1 MKIKLILLS
10 LIFSLAHPIS
20 ADDHIELAAM
30 EGLQCNYAEGKDMDD
45 VMRVISQWNA
55 FGDENF
61 GAPYNAWIFTP
72 IYRSNSDYDFDFMF
86 LGFTNTF
93 KEMGRV
99 QDDFQNGASK
109 IGARWDAVTECAG
122 QSMNLN
128 VEVRAPQNP
137 WEANGVGYASISSC
151 SFKDGKSMSDL
162 EDNSKTWNKYLD
174 GIGFEGGIW
183 RWWPETGS
191 PTSITHDYWMVAS
204 FDSVEQYG
212 QGRDARFSAM
222 MSDTRPEEI
231 HNCDTP
237 RLYKS
242 TNIRLDQPE
251 S

>member
-10 LIFSLAHPIS
+10 LIFSLAHTIS

-109 IGARWDAVTECAG
+109 ISARWDAVTECAG

-128 VEVRAPQNP
+128 VEVRAPKNP
-137 WEANGVGYASISSC
+137 WEANGVGYASITSC

-162 EDNSKTWNKYLD
+162 EGNSKTWNK
-174 GIGFEGGIW
+174 
-183 RWWPETGS
+183 
-191 PTSITHDYWMVAS
+191 
-204 FDSVEQYG
+204 
-212 QGRDARFSAM
+212 
-222 MSDTRPEEI
+222 
-231 HNCDTP
+231 
-237 RLYKS
+237 
-242 TNIRLDQPE
+242 
-251 S
+251 